1 MLVSIFQAES
11 EYMWNSG
18 LSQTHNF
25 VKSDKNQYFP
35 CFRPDG
41 SRNRVIRFGRRYF
54 HGYNEMVTEIA
65 T

>member
-25 VKSDKNQYFP
+25 VKSDKNQYFARLRP
-35 CFRPDG
+35 HGFRT
-41 SRNRVIRFGRRYF
+41 RVI
-54 HGYNEMVTEIA
+54 
-65 T
+65 